1 MTVNEKIAKIR
12 EMMQANGIDAVIVPS
27 ADPHMS
33 EYFSDH
39 WKTRAWLS
47 GFTGSAGTFV
57 ITKSIAGLWTDG
69 RYYVQAEKQLA
80 GSEGVLFKM
89 NEPETPKVY
98 EYLAKELPENAV
110 VGINGK
116 LFSASYVQ
124 IMKDAFAKKNIQI
137 KITKKEL
144 ETISRKI
151 LLEEFYLSEGG
162 RYLSL
167 EFKTPTA
174 FKQNG
179 RYVNYPDIRL
189 LFQSLMNKYGTGS
202 YEMEMF
208 DEETLEQL
216 TRDITVSRY
225 KLHSVMFPMEGIRI
239 PAFMGNMTIQISGPK
254 TMASY
259 ARMLVRFGEYSGVGI
274 KTGMGM
280 GGIRIIEGRKN
291 DRREN

>member
-1 MTVNEKIAKIR
+1 MLAKLTINL
-12 EMMQANGIDAVIVPS
+12 EADSEEFGYYQSSNMQGILMEQID
-27 ADPHMS
+27 S
-33 EYFSDH
+33 EYAELLHRQGMNPYSQFLRCDNGFQWIICTLTKEAYEHIILPLNNPDFSSFCI
-39 WKTRAWLS
+39 K
-47 GFTGSAGTFV
+47 
-57 ITKSIAGLWTDG
+57 
-69 RYYVQAEKQLA
+69 
-80 GSEGVLFKM
+80 
-89 NEPETPKVY
+89 
-98 EYLAKELPENAV
+98 
-110 VGINGK
+110 
-116 LFSASYVQ
+116 
-124 IMKDAFAKKNIQI
+124 KKNIQI